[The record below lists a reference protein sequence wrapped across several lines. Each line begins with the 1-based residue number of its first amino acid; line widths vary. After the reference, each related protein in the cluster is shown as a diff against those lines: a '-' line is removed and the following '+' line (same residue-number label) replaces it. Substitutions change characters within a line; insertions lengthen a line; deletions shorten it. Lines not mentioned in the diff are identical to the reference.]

1 MTAAGYVSEI
11 DYTHGFYGEL
21 APAHLRLAMLS
32 RGIRHAIPDNPTY
45 LELGF
50 GQGLTLNILAATNR
64 GTYWGTDF
72 NPVHAANAREWSLL
86 SGADLTIL
94 NDAFDDL
101 AARADLP
108 ECDVIALHGI
118 WSWVSDANRQVI
130 VDIARR
136 RLRPGGLLYISYNV
150 TPGWSAAMPLR
161 HLMVEYA
168 RAEARGELTQKI
180 DGSLAFVQQLVDGGA
195 AYFANNP
202 AVADRLKQL
211 HGQDRHYL
219 AHEFFNEDWHPMPF
233 SAASALLKDAELSF
247 AASAGLIDHLHA
259 LNFTPQAQALI
270 DGLSDDRMR
279 ETTRDYFLNRQFR
292 RDIFI
297 KGARMLSRAE
307 RDAQIRDTAFLL
319 TRHVAHCSSAAPGAL
334 EEAHILPEI
343 YEPLL
348 ALLNGATGPM
358 RVADIHGDARLSAF
372 TLGQLWEAL
381 LILTNSGCVA
391 PAVPGGV
398 DPAIRDTAHR
408 LNRAICRRA
417 ATSGDVGFLAAPET
431 GSAIGLNRISQMFL
445 DARLSGRDP
454 IAHGWACLQAQGE
467 SLLLEG
473 ALLEGEAANLAQLNR
488 LYARFEQEEL
498 AVLNRVGAVPT

>member
-21 APAHLRLAMLS
+21 APAQLRLAMLS
-32 RGIRHAIPDNPTY
+32 RGIRHSVPDDPTY

-64 GTYWGTDF
+64 GRFLGTDF
-72 NPVHAANAREWSLL
+72 NPAHAANAREWSLM
-86 SGADLTIL
+86 SGADLRVF

-101 AARADLP
+101 AAREDLP

-180 DGSLAFVQQLVDGGA
+180 DRSLEFVQKLVDGGA

-202 AVADRLKQL
+202 AVAERLAQL
-211 HGQDRHYL
+211 HRQDRHYL

-233 SAASALLKDAELSF
+233 SATSGHLAGAELSF

-259 LNFTPQAQALI
+259 LNFTPEAQALI

-292 RDIFI
+292 RDIFV
-297 KGARMLSRAE
+297 KGARMLTKAE
-307 RDAQIRDTAFLL
+307 RDAAIRDTAFLL
-319 TRHVAHCSSAAPGAL
+319 SRHAAHCSDAAPGAL
-334 EEAHILPEI
+334 SQAHILPDI
-343 YEPLL
+343 YGPLI
-348 ALLNGATGPM
+348 ALLDAASGPL
-358 RVADIHGDARLSAF
+358 RVSEMHADARLARFSLA
-372 TLGQLWEAL
+372 QIWEAL
-381 LILTNSGCVA
+381 LILVNGGCVA
-391 PAVPGGV
+391 PAVPGGI
-398 DPAIRDTAHR
+398 DPAVRATAHR

-417 ATSGDVGFLAAPET
+417 AISGDVGYLAAPAI

-445 DARLSGRDP
+445 EAHLSGLDP
-454 IAHGWACLQAQGE
+454 IAHGWACLQAQDE
-467 SLLLEG
+467 SLLLDG
-473 ALLEGEAANLAQLNR
+473 ALLEGEDANLAQLR
-488 LYARFEQEEL
+488 HYHARFEEEEL
-498 AVLNRVGAVPT
+498 PLLIRLGAAPD